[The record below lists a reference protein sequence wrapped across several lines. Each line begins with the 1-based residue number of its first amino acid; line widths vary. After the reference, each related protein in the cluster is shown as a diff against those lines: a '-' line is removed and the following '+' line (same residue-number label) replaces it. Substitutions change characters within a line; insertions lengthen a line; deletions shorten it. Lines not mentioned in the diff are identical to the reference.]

1 MKIGLFFGTFNP
13 IHIGHLI
20 IANHMVNHTDLEQ
33 VWMVVTPQNPF
44 KQNKNLLA
52 DYHRLALVNI
62 AVEDHPKL
70 VAKDIEF
77 KLPKPNYTIDTLV
90 YLKEKY
96 PNHTFSLIMGE
107 DNLLTLDKWKNY
119 EQIVANYS
127 LYIYPRAMT
136 HSEQLAS
143 IDASF
148 SIDNLLSRYSN
159 ATYCSDLPLLKLSS
173 TYIRKA
179 IKEQKDIRY
188 LLAPEVLKYIDEM
201 NFYK

>member
-1 MKIGLFFGTFNP
+1 LDGCYP
-13 IHIGHLI
+13 S
-20 IANHMVNHTDLEQ
+20 
-33 VWMVVTPQNPF
+33 NPF

-107 DNLLTLDKWKNY
+107 DNLLTLDKWKNH

-188 LLAPEVLKYIDEM
+188 LLTPEVLKYIDEM

>member
-44 KQNKNLLA
+44 KQNKTLLA

-62 AVEDHPKL
+62 AVEDHPQL

-90 YLKEKY
+90 YLKEKH
-96 PNHTFSLIMGE
+96 PSHTFSLIMGE

-119 EQIVANYS
+119 EQIVANYG
-127 LYIYPRAMT
+127 LYIYPRAQT
-136 HSEQLAS
+136 HSEQLES
-143 IDASF
+143 LNSNF
-148 SIDNLLSRYSN
+148 SLDNLLNRYPN

-179 IKEQKDIRY
+179 IKEQKDVRY
-188 LLAPEVLKYIDEM
+188 LLTPEVLKYIDEM

>member
-119 EQIVANYS
+119 EQIVANYN
-127 LYIYPRAMT
+127 
-136 HSEQLAS
+136 
-143 IDASF
+143 
-148 SIDNLLSRYSN
+148 NL
-159 ATYCSDLPLLKLSS
+159 
-173 TYIRKA
+173 
-179 IKEQKDIRY
+179 
-188 LLAPEVLKYIDEM
+188 
-201 NFYK
+201 

>member
-20 IANHMVNHTDLEQ
+20 IANHMVNHSDLEQ

-44 KQNKNLLA
+44 KQNKTLLA

-62 AVEDHPKL
+62 AVEDHPQL

-90 YLKEKY
+90 YLKEKH
-96 PNHTFSLIMGE
+96 PSHTFSLIMGE

-119 EQIVANYS
+119 EQIVANYG
-127 LYIYPRAMT
+127 LYIYPRAQT
-136 HSEQLAS
+136 HSEQLES
-143 IDASF
+143 LNSNF
-148 SIDNLLSRYSN
+148 SLDNLLNRYPN

-179 IKEQKDIRY
+179 IKEQKDVRY
-188 LLAPEVLKYIDEM
+188 LLTPEVLKYIDEM

>member
-119 EQIVANYS
+119 EQILKSHLIYV
-127 LYIYPRAMT
+127 YPRPNCSTGHFIENKNIIMT
-136 HSEQLAS
+136 
-143 IDASF
+143 DA
-148 SIDNLLSRYSN
+148 
-159 ATYCSDLPLLKLSS
+159 PLMDISS
-173 TYIRKA
+173 TMIRQA
-179 IKEQKDIRY
+179 IKSGLNVSYFIPHAAWQY
-188 LLAPEVLKYIDEM
+188 LDEM
-201 NFYK
+201 SFYKK